1 MPGLTCR
8 VCDLEN
14 AEGARFCSACGAA
27 LVVDQSGAALLGK
40 TVAGKFRIEKLL
52 GNGAMGRV
60 YLVDSAGRG
69 VLGIPTPF
77 GVTGVS
83 KREMSA
89 QLDAFEQGWGQALRA
104 VCAPR

>member
-1 MPGLTCR
+1 MTTTTSR
-8 VCDLEN
+8 ITRATLEHQLQMIN
-14 AEGARFCSACGAA
+14 AIAKAVGHGGYSLES
-27 LVVDQSGAALLGK
+27 S
-40 TVAGKFRIEKLL
+40 
-52 GNGAMGRV
+52 AMGRV
-60 YLVDSAGRG
+60 DLVDSAGRG